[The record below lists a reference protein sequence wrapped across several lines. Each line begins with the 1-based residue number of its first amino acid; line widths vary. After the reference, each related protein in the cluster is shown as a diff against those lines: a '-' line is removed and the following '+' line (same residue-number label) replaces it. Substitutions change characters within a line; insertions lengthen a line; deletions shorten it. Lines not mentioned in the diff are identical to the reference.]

1 MDDLFD
7 VFSQQADKKANL
19 QAQAAESSPTSK
31 SQKSRKRDKK
41 SKKRKADGGMKNG
54 AEPAVAAAA
63 ATAAATIPAVS
74 VPEIEMTD
82 VQPTSPTSP
91 EAEDAEDVASD
102 GQGDNKRRRKDS
114 AAEPVLTDTF
124 ETAESREVAAAAGF
138 AATKDEASLVL
149 SHNIQHQVALPPDL
163 DYEYVPLS
171 EHKPPETPA
180 RTWPFTLDPF
190 QRLSISSIERDE
202 SVLVSAHTSAGK
214 TVVAEYAIAQ
224 CLKRNQRVIYTSPI
238 KALSNQK
245 YREFNEAFG
254 DVGLM
259 TGDVTINPTASCL
272 VMTTE
277 ILRSMLYRG
286 SEIMREV
293 AWVVFDEIHY
303 MRDKSRGVV
312 WEETIILLPDKVR
325 YVFLSATIPNAFQ
338 FAEWIAKIHR
348 QACHVVY
355 TDFRP
360 TPLQNYFFPA
370 GGSGIFLVVDEKGVF
385 REHNFN
391 KTMQLLEERKAADAN
406 DPNAKQTGKGKNK
419 KNFKGKQNES
429 QQADIQK
436 IVKMIMSRNFN
447 PVIVF
452 SFSKRE
458 CESFAVHT
466 SKYAF
471 NDESEKAMVR
481 KVFTSAIESLS
492 EEDRELP
499 QIQNILPLLEKGIGV
514 HHSGLL
520 PILKETIE
528 ILFQEGLIKVLFA
541 TETFSIG
548 LNMPAK
554 TVVFTKVTKF
564 DGTAVRPL
572 TPSEYVQMSGRAGR
586 RGLDERGIVIMMVD
600 EMLEPET
607 AKAVVIGQQDRLN
620 SAFHLGYNMVLNLL
634 RIEAISPDFM
644 LENCFFQFQNTAG
657 VASLE
662 HELMKLQKQRD
673 EMVIPDEAT
682 VKDYYSLRQQLSTYT
697 KDMLHVIQHPQHC
710 VEFLQPGRLVQ
721 IANPKTGKDFGWGV
735 ILKFT
740 KRKEPKFGEKEYEPQ
755 ESYFIDV
762 FLRLDPNCDPFGP
775 ANPSTAMPVGATPSD
790 SNEDSI
796 FEAVP
801 CMLTCIKALSQ
812 IRVFMPK
819 DVSSREDIE
828 SVRKQLFKSLRE
840 VERRFPDGLPI
851 LDPIE
856 NMNITDDSFKKLL
869 RKIEVL
875 ESRLLSNPL
884 HGSPLL
890 PELWEQYSKKIARTD
905 EIKAL
910 KKKIGKAHS
919 IAQLDELKSRKRVLR
934 RLGFINEGEVVQMK
948 ARVACEISSTE
959 GHELLLSELLFNRFF
974 NELSPE
980 LIAAVLSVF
989 IFEEKVEAPALPEE
1003 LMKPFSQIQAQA
1015 RIIAKVSQES
1025 KLEVNE
1031 DEYVQSLKYQLM
1043 ETVYAWANGKSFAEV
1058 CKMTGAYEGSLIRL
1072 FRRLE
1077 ELLRQMAQAAKVM
1090 GSEDLQNKFEESL
1103 TKIRRD
1109 IVAAQSLYL

>member
-1 MDDLFD
+1 MDDLFN
-7 VFSQQADKKANL
+7 VFDEQSVGKVRSE
-19 QAQAAESSPTSK
+19 AQSPPVSK
-31 SQKSRKRDKK
+31 SHKSKKK

-54 AEPAVAAAA
+54 SATALSAPAPEVDMADAEPA
-63 ATAAATIPAVS
+63 
-74 VPEIEMTD
+74 
-82 VQPTSPTSP
+82 SP
-91 EAEDAEDVASD
+91 EEDGREVTVSESH
-102 GQGDNKRRRKDS
+102 GDSKRRRKDGV
-114 AAEPVLTDTF
+114 AEPVLTDTF
-124 ETAESREVAAAAGF
+124 ETAESREVGAVAGF
-138 AATKDEASLVL
+138 APTKDEASLVL

-171 EHKPPETPA
+171 EHKPPENPA

-214 TVVAEYAIAQ
+214 TVVAEYAIAH
-224 CLKRNQRVIYTSPI
+224 CLKKNQRVIYTSPI

-360 TPLQNYFFPA
+360 TPLQNYFFPS
-370 GGSGIFLVVDEKGVF
+370 GGTGIFLVVDEKGVF

-391 KTMQLLEERKAADAN
+391 KTIQLVEERKAAAEEN
-406 DPNAKQTGKGKNK
+406 ESKTRGKGKHK
-419 KNFKGKQNES
+419 KPFKGGNNEAAS
-429 QQADIQK
+429 ADIQK
-436 IVKMIMSRNFN
+436 IVKMIMNKNFN

-452 SFSKRE
+452 NFSKRE
-458 CESFAVHT
+458 CEMMALTT
-466 SKYAF
+466 SKFAF

-481 KVFTSAIESLS
+481 KVFVSAIESLS

-564 DGTAVRPL
+564 DGKSVRPL
-572 TPSEYVQMSGRAGR
+572 TPSEYIQMSGRAGR
-586 RGLDERGIVIMMVD
+586 RGLDERGIVIMMID
-600 EMLEPET
+600 DTMEPET
-607 AKAVVIGQQDRLN
+607 AKNIVVGQQDRLN
-620 SAFHLGYNMVLNLL
+620 SAFYLGYNMVLNLL
-634 RIEAISPDFM
+634 RIDAINPEFM
-644 LENCFFQFQNTAG
+644 LENCFFQFQNTAS
-657 VASLE
+657 VAGLE
-662 HELMKLQKQRD
+662 HELMKLQKARD
-673 EMVIPDEAT
+673 EMVITDEAT
-682 VKDYYSLRQQLSTYT
+682 IKDYYGLRQQISQYT
-697 KDMLHVIQHPQHC
+697 KDMLAVIQHPNYC
-710 VEFLQPGRLVQ
+710 IDYLQPGRLVQ
-721 IANPKTGKDFGWGV
+721 IAHPKTGKDFGWGV
-735 ILKFT
+735 IVNMT
-740 KRKEPKFGEKEYEPQ
+740 KRKEPKFGEKEYPPQ
-755 ESYFIDV
+755 ESVFLDV
-762 FLRLDPNCDPFGP
+762 FLRLDPTCDPFGP
-775 ANPSTAMPVGATPSD
+775 PNPSTEMPEGARASD
-790 SNEDSI
+790 PNKDSI
-796 FEAVP
+796 FEAIP

-819 DVSSREDIE
+819 EVKTREDVE
-828 SVRKQLFKSLRE
+828 SVRKQLLKSLKE
-840 VERRFPDGLPI
+840 VERRFPDGLPV

-875 ESRLLSNPL
+875 ESRLLANPL
-884 HGSPLL
+884 HGSPML
-890 PELWEQYSKKIARTD
+890 PGLWEQYSAKIAQAD
-905 EIKAL
+905 EIKAM
-910 KKKIGKAHS
+910 KKTIAKAHS

-934 RLGFINEGEVVQMK
+934 RLGFINESEVVQMK

-974 NELSPE
+974 NELTPE
-980 LIAAVLSVF
+980 ICAAVLSVF
-989 IFEEKVEAPALPEE
+989 IFEEKVEAQALPDE
-1003 LMKPFSQIQAQA
+1003 LSKPYAQVQAQA

-1025 KLEVNE
+1025 KLDVNE
-1031 DEYVQSLKYQLM
+1031 EEYAQSLKWQLM
-1043 ETVYAWANGKSFAEV
+1043 ETVYAWANGKSFADV
-1058 CKMTGAYEGSLIRL
+1058 CKMTDAYEGSLIRL

-1077 ELLRQMAQAAKVM
+1077 ELLRQMAQAGKVM
-1090 GSEDLQNKFEESL
+1090 GSEELTTKFEGSL
-1103 TKIRRD
+1103 AKIRRD